1 VSEPIRLQVYM
12 ARCGIGSRRAC
23 ENYIREGR
31 VTVNGRIAELGTK
44 VAPSDRVLLDKRQ
57 LHPETEKVY
66 LAVNKPA
73 GYLCSNSDS
82 RGRPLVLDLL
92 QDIPQ
97 RIFHVGRLDFRSS
110 GLILYTNDGEFAR
123 FVSHPSCNI
132 EKEYQVETRKPFP
145 EENLLEYRKGLS
157 IGGQS
162 YHLRKYQ
169 YKGPRRIVLTLIEG
183 KNREI
188 RRVFEHFGHFPSRI
202 HRIRIGCVHIRG
214 IPAGGYRPLSRQE
227 ITWFYSAG
235 LRADRKVGAASAAKA
250 RSGSGID
257 GGEER

>member
-1 VSEPIRLQVYM
+1 M

-31 VTVNGRIAELGTK
+31 VAVNGRIAELGTK
-44 VAPSDRVLLDKRQ
+44 VTASDRVVLDKRQ

-66 LAVNKPA
+66 LAVNKPV
-73 GYLCSNSDS
+73 GYLCSNSDT

-110 GLILYTNDGEFAR
+110 GLIFYTNDGDFAKT
-123 FVSHPSCNI
+123 VSHPSSKI
-132 EKEYQVETRKPFP
+132 EKVYQVETKDPFP
-145 EENLLEYRKGLS
+145 EEHLSRYRRGLT
-157 IGGQS
+157 IGGQN
-162 YHLRKYQ
+162 YRLRKYQ
-169 YKGPRRIVLTLIEG
+169 YKTTRKVVLTLVEG

-188 RRVFEHFGHFPSRI
+188 RRVFEHFGYFPSKI
-202 HRIRIGCVHIRG
+202 HRIRIGCVHVRG

-227 ITWFYSAG
+227 VSWFYSLGAG
-235 LRADRKVGAASAAKA
+235 ADRAAGAAAGTEGGKKTSAGTTPGAGAAK
-250 RSGSGID
+250 
-257 GGEER
+257 

>member
-1 VSEPIRLQVYM
+1 MSEPIRLQVYM
-12 ARCGIGSRRAC
+12 ARCGVGSRRAC

-31 VTVNGRIAELGTK
+31 VTVNGRTAELGTK
-44 VAPSDRVLLDKRQ
+44 VVPSDRVVLDKRQ

-66 LAVNKPA
+66 LAINKPV

-110 GLILYTNDGEFAR
+110 GLILYTNDGDFAKT
-123 FVSHPSCNI
+123 VSHPSSNI
-132 EKEYQVETRKPFP
+132 EKEYQVETKKPFP
-145 EENLLEYRKGLS
+145 EEILLKYRKGLR
-157 IGGQS
+157 IEGQN
-162 YHLRKYQ
+162 YRLRKYQ
-169 YKGPRRIVLTLIEG
+169 YKTPIRVVLTLIEG

-188 RRVFEHFGHFPSRI
+188 RRVFEHFGYFPSKI
-202 HRIRIGCVHIRG
+202 HRNRIGCVHVRG

-227 ITWFYSAG
+227 VSWFYSAG
-235 LRADRKVGAASAAKA
+235 LKAKKKVGTAAAKKN
-250 RSGSGID
+250 GSGT
-257 GGEER
+257 GTGTGSTG

>member
-1 VSEPIRLQVYM
+1 M
-12 ARCGIGSRRAC
+12 ARCGIGSRRSC

-44 VAPSDRVLLDKRQ
+44 VVLSDRVVLDKRQ

-66 LAVNKPA
+66 LAINKPV

-110 GLILYTNDGEFAR
+110 GLIFYTNDGQFAKT
-123 FVSHPSCNI
+123 VSHPSSQI
-132 EKEYQVETRKPFP
+132 EKEYVVETKDPFP
-145 EENLLEYRKGLS
+145 EEHLAKYKRGLR
-157 IGGQS
+157 IGGQN
-162 YHLRKYQ
+162 YRLRKYQ
-169 YKGPRRIVLTLIEG
+169 YKTPRRVVLTLVEG

-188 RRVFEHFGHFPSRI
+188 RRVFEHFGFFPSKI
-202 HRIRIGCVHIRG
+202 HRIRVGCVHVRG
-214 IPAGGYRPLSRQE
+214 IPVGGYRPLSRQE
-227 ITWFYSAG
+227 VSWFYSTGARPGAG
-235 LRADRKVGAASAAKA
+235 APP
-250 RSGSGID
+250 
-257 GGEER
+257 